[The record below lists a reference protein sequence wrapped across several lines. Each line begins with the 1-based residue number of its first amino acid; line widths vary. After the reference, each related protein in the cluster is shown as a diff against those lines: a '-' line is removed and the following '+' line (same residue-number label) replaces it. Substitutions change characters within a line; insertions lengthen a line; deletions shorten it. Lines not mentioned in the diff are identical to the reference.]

1 MTRQIAFL
9 ANYFFMILAFGM
21 SDERNRDLR
30 SGVRRLSPESRIL
43 IEQGWDRMA
52 EETGLPKDLRRMS

>member
-1 MTRQIAFL
+1 
-9 ANYFFMILAFGM
+9 M

-30 SGVRRLSPESRIL
+30 SNVRRLSQESRIL
-43 IEQGWDRMA
+43 IEQGWDRTA